1 MSKIRLH
8 GSSSGYMEIAPP
20 AAGSSATI
28 TLPNSA
34 GEVLLSDGSAASLT
48 QIPAANIVGVCTAGL
63 GNASGAFSQG
73 KILQTVS
80 VSDSVRETTGSVS
93 MSSANTYY
101 DTPFA
106 VTITPSSTSSKI
118 LLMGHIMGEFTQ
130 EDYVHMW
137 RIERAISGGST
148 TNIQAATAGSRPLG
162 ISVPPAG
169 IYVNNIDSTPT
180 VFTWSGLIDAPS
192 TTSAITYTLQ
202 VNSTQSTSVTFYYN
216 RTKTDSDAIDY
227 ERGLSWI
234 TAQEIAA

>member
-20 AAGSSATI
+20 AAGSSETI

-80 VSDSVRETTGSVS
+80 VSDSVRETAGSVS
-93 MSSANTYY
+93 LATGTTYY

-118 LLMGHIMGEFTQ
+118 LLMGHVMGEFTT
-130 EDYVHMW
+130 DDLYCTW
-137 RIERAISGGST
+137 RIKRAISGGAT
-148 TNIQAATAGSRPLG
+148 TNIQGAAAGNRVLC
-162 ISVPPAG
+162 ISVVPAG
-169 IYVNNIDSTPT
+169 FYAANAESTPS
-180 VFTWSGLIDAPS
+180 VINWSGLVDSPS
-192 TTSAITYTLQ
+192 TDSAITYTFQ
-202 VNSTQSTSVTFYYN
+202 VAVNQFNSQTFYYN
-216 RTKTDSDAIDY
+216 RTLGTTDSADY

>member
-1 MSKIRLH
+1 MSQIKLKH
-8 GSSSGYMEIAPP
+8 SGGNSVIIAAPDSNP
-20 AAGSSATI
+20 ASDRTLKLPSDGDGTILTTNSAT
-28 TLPNSA
+28 
-34 GEVLLSDGSAASLT
+34 
-48 QIPAANIVGVCTAGL
+48 
-63 GNASGAFSQG
+63 G

-80 VSDSVRETTGSVS
+80 VSDSVRGTTGSVS

-118 LLMGHIMGEFTQ
+118 LLMGHIMGEFSA

-137 RIERAISGGST
+137 RIKRAISGGST
-148 TNIQAATAGSRPLG
+148 TNIQAPAAGSRPVG

-169 IYVNNIDSTPT
+169 IYVTNVDSTPS
-180 VFTWSGLIDAPS
+180 VFNWSGLIDAPS
-192 TTSAITYTLQ
+192 TTSAITYTVQ
-202 VNSTQSTSVTFYYN
+202 VNSTQTNSVTFYYN
-216 RTKTDSDAIDY
+216 RSVNDSDAIDY